1 MLNNRTSSQLAIYV
15 NTMYNAAFHKHIFSG
30 TIEVSKIS
38 IPFVSNSIESIKH
51 LFLQFNKKILIGK
64 FSFVQSSCHSI
75 DFILMRNSDNLTIS
89 PSTHAFCI

>member
-75 DFILMRNSDNLTIS
+75 FTKLLNHINRIIEGIVSLSK
-89 PSTHAFCI
+89 

>member
-38 IPFVSNSIESIKH
+38 IPFLSNSIEIIKH
-51 LFLQFNKKILIGK
+51 LFLQFDKKILINIK
-64 FSFVQSSCHSI
+64 FSFLQSNRIIEGIVTLSK
-75 DFILMRNSDNLTIS
+75 
-89 PSTHAFCI
+89 

>member
-38 IPFVSNSIESIKH
+38 IPFLSNSIEIIKH
-51 LFLQFNKKILIGK
+51 LFLQFDKKILIIK
-64 FSFVQSSCHSI
+64 LSYTVDDI
-75 DFILMRNSDNLTIS
+75 YEI
-89 PSTHAFCI
+89 